1 MMCRRL
7 IVGAVGAVEHA
18 QTETF
23 LIIHFHDGLISGSV

>member
-7 IVGAVGAVEHA
+7 IVGVVGAVEHA

-23 LIIHFHDGLISGSV
+23 LIIHVHDGPMSGSV